1 MKTRVL
7 SSIVLIPLVL
17 AAVLVGHWSF
27 ALLVV
32 AATLTAGLEFAT
44 MLKSQGYRIMVPLL
58 WLVILVWEAR
68 AFWGEGLG
76 FAMMEGCVVLVML
89 GAAWQIFR
97 CEYKDDDEVFDRN
110 PTASWALSLAGG
122 IYLGVGGAYL
132 IKLRGLPDG
141 LWWILMALPI
151 VWVADSAAYFV
162 GRAWGA
168 HKMAPRLSPGK
179 TWEGYSGGV
188 IAGMLS
194 GPLLIWLGAHVAS
207 VPTRLSPWRGALLG
221 LVLATLTPLGDLFV
235 SMIKRDVGVKD
246 SGKLIP
252 GHGGAFDR
260 IDSLI
265 WAGILTWTIVNLIV

>member
-1 MKTRVL
+1 MKTRVM

-17 AAVLVGHWSF
+17 AAILVGHWSF

-32 AATLTAGLEFAT
+32 IATLVAGSEFAA
-44 MLKSQGYRIMVPLL
+44 MLKPKGYSVIVALL
-58 WLVILVWEAR
+58 WLIILVWEAG
-68 AFWGEGLG
+68 AFWGKERGLG
-76 FAMMEGCVVLVML
+76 VATVFLVML
-89 GAAWQIFR
+89 SAVWQIFR
-97 CEYKDDDEVFDRN
+97 CENEDADVAFHRN

-132 IKLRGLPDG
+132 IKLRGLSDG
-141 LWWILMALPI
+141 LWWTLMALPI
-151 VWVADSAAYFV
+151 VWIVDSAAYFL
-162 GRAWGA
+162 GRALGK

-179 TWEGYSGGV
+179 TWEGYIGGLV
-188 IAGMLS
+188 GGMLS
-194 GPLLIWLGAHVAS
+194 GLLLAGIWAAVAPM
-207 VPTRLSPWRGALLG
+207 PTRLSPWRGLLLG
-221 LVLATLTPLGDLFV
+221 FILAVLTPLGDLFV

-265 WAGILTWTIVNLIV
+265 WAGILTWSMVNLVA